1 MLSPCFGTCT
11 KIWTKLAVGWFPH
24 FVYSCKNQGNSF
36 LYIWHLLFC
45 SRQNW
50 SKLVWKF
57 DPKKPKKKSARLATC
72 PWTLHLYI
80 IFFIG
85 GLGARY
91 VGCSEHLGWRTPKIR
106 TCWQNTP
113 KTLISQLYM
122 LVKSHYIRILRK
134 CAESFPEVLRGLG
147 RVNTSSTQKSCREA
161 PKKHVSRQLPPLFFL
176 LAMENHMLF
185 MPEHLYMDHFPQL
198 SWFVV

>member
-106 TCWQNTP
+106 TCWQNAP
-113 KTLISQLYM
+113 KTLISPSLENVPS
-122 LVKSHYIRILRK
+122 LFRKFSGVWEESTLLRLRRVAGK
-134 CAESFPEVLRGLG
+134 HQKKMFPDNYPRCFFSWLWKI
-147 RVNTSSTQKSCREA
+147 TCFSCQSIYTWTIF
-161 PKKHVSRQLPPLFFL
+161 HSYLDL
-176 LAMENHMLF
+176 
-185 MPEHLYMDHFPQL
+185 
-198 SWFVV
+198 